1 MYQYSGWFCTISKL
15 LSICCSAFNF
25 IITGARRLNQMSP
38 HLVLCSPCSFTTT
51 MLLLCIKNGSLNI
64 HISMRW
70 VARTLNV
77 GRIFSYNVCILFWKN
92 HPLPVVICLH
102 NFHFTSL
109 PVFGLF
115 SRQGAKT
122 AAANPVRLVSSNTI
136 TTLKLVI
143 TILRPGGICSS
154 VLGGLSATKSHT
166 TRWVIVWCLK

>member
-77 GRIFSYNVCILFWKN
+77 GRIFSYTFAYCFEKIIHYQWLC
-92 HPLPVVICLH
+92 ICLH

-154 VLGGLSATKSHT
+154 VLGGLSATKSHIT
-166 TRWVIVWCLK
+166 HE